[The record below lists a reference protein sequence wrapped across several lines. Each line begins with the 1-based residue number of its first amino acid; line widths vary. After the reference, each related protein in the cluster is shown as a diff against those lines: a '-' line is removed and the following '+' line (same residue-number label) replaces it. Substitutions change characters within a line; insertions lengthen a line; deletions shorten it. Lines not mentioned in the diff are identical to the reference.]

1 MPKHYLKT
9 KILKI
14 FKSYYEKNSINWN
27 LASNVTGS
35 NFAIKKYRNI
45 EIHEKVVQWAVHGKL
60 GIFLKLKTLKLEAIF
75 LLLGETDL
83 YIISAK
89 IF

>member
-1 MPKHYLKT
+1 MK
-9 KILKI
+9 KILLI
-14 FKSYYEKNSINWN
+14 GTSPAMLLE
-27 LASNVTGS
+27 
-35 NFAIKKYRNI
+35 AILLSKKYRNI
-45 EIHEKVVQWAVHGKL
+45 EIHEKVILWAAHGKL
-60 GIFLKLKTLKLEAIF
+60 EIFLKLKTLKLVAIF